1 VPISHGDA
9 MSSKQKLNE
18 YVMQHTETFGVSLC
32 PMLDDVE
39 RILSSLTK
47 QRESQADT
55 RALFVIGTQKS
66 GEEAFLLLV
75 FIFYIL
81 KRLCVEFQLSIPW
94 FWAFT
99 ITVTIGHNV
108 TN

>member
-1 VPISHGDA
+1 
-9 MSSKQKLNE
+9 
-18 YVMQHTETFGVSLC
+18 MQHTETFGVSLC

-39 RILSSLTK
+39 MMFSSLTK
-47 QRESQADT
+47 KRESQADT
-55 RALFVIGTQKS
+55 KALFGIGTQKS

-75 FIFYIL
+75 YIFYIL
-81 KRLCVEFQLSIPW
+81 KRLCIEFQLLITW

-99 ITVTIGHNV
+99 ITLTIGHNF